1 LKEELNGQVM
11 LMIGSFQMLNSQEI
25 ISRYKK
31 LKRRKGKMF
40 PLIISFMKTF
50 LTWKRVKMRIMNR
63 QQLKE
68 CMKLLVVFLMKKRK
82 KEYNLFHQK
91 NSQYTLGTLMMVQ

>member
-1 LKEELNGQVM
+1 
-11 LMIGSFQMLNSQEI
+11 
-25 ISRYKK
+25 
-31 LKRRKGKMF
+31 
-40 PLIISFMKTF
+40 MKTF

-82 KEYNLFHQK
+82 KESNSFHQK